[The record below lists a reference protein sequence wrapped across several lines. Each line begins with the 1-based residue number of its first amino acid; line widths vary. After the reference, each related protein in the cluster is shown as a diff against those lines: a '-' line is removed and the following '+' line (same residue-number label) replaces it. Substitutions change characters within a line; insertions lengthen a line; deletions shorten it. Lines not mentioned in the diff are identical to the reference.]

1 MQYGIPMAAHTN
13 RHHYLFFIMK
23 EDRANLNVTSQVM
36 AKKKCWIIGYNG
48 DIDQIKLNE
57 SNLVVEEMVKSL
69 FNPR

>member
-1 MQYGIPMAAHTN
+1 MAYQWQHIPTDTIIC
-13 RHHYLFFIMK
+13 FFIMI
-23 EDRANLNVTSQVM
+23 EDRANLNVTSQLM

-57 SNLVVEEMVKSL
+57 SNLVVEEIVKSL